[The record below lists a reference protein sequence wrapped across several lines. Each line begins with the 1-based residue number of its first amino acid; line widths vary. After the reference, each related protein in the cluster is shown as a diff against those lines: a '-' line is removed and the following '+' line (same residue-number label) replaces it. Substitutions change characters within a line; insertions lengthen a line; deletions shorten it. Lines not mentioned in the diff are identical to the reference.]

1 MKTDELVRKMTFVA
15 ACRIHFGV
23 RPGDGLRDFVAELK
37 ALTPEDRIELT
48 ALFAEQGIDASG
60 VS

>member
-1 MKTDELVRKMTFVA
+1 VRKMTFVA

-48 ALFAEQGIDASG
+48 ALSAEQGIDASG
-60 VS
+60 VG